1 MEDKRRV
8 EVTNI
13 EDVGGMPNTKENADA
28 RLDDSGARED
38 SMGMRDDK
46 EMSGDRIGNTH
57 WV

>member
-13 EDVGGMPNTKENADA
+13 EDVSGMPKTNENADA